1 MDAGERAT
9 VALKGLRVL
18 IVEDEPL
25 LAICLGEIIETEGG
39 VVVGTAHTVDQATR
53 LVATESFD
61 VALLDLSLH
70 GKPVGS
76 IAAAIIDRGCAVVF
90 SSGSR
95 VSDVLTAFPG
105 WPVLRKPYED
115 DEMLAALVAAFA
127 VQPQLSNLS

>member
-1 MDAGERAT
+1 MDAEEPAS

-25 LAICLGEIIETEGG
+25 LAMCLADVIETEGG
-39 VVVGTAHTVDQATR
+39 VVVATARNVAQAES
-53 LVATESFD
+53 LVKTESFD

-76 IAAAIIDRGCAVVF
+76 IAAAIIDRGCAIVF

-95 VSDVLTAFPG
+95 VSDVLTAHPN
-105 WPVLRKPYED
+105 WPVLFKPYKDE
-115 DEMLAALVAAFA
+115 EMLAALIA
-127 VQPQLSNLS
+127 VKLRLDLS